1 MTEIEIFAEQLQNAV
16 IDEAKHGDGSPSL
29 GEDFKENAFTRI
41 VLGDLEDAGVVE
53 SPTECYFYFPHPA
66 AKINAYCI
74 PDDEF
79 RLVLVVT
86 DYFFQGSSGVGKLNA
101 GDIDKSFKMA
111 ERFFQMVI
119 SPTPINVDPGTQAR
133 SMIQAISTKKDSF
146 RSVQIILVSNRQL
159 AIRREKARP
168 TRIGTYVISHD
179 VWDLERI
186 KRFRSGGV
194 AHDPIEVDFSKLPG
208 GGLNCL
214 SNEDP
219 LLGYATSIAVIPGA
233 VIAELY
239 DEYGARL
246 LELNVRSYLQAKG
259 KINKGILETLVRTPQ
274 RFLAYNNGIT
284 IVAEDIIFTDD
295 QSRIAKIVGIQVV
308 NGGQTTA
315 SIHRAKK
322 ESGADLSHVYV
333 QAKITKVAAS
343 EFEEIVPEI
352 SRFSNTQNKVNEV
365 DLKANHPFHVG
376 VQRFAENK
384 WVPGEKS
391 KWFYERA
398 RGSYQTER
406 VRRGGAGRTKFEK
419 DFPAHQR
426 ITKEDLARYSN
437 VFDGYPHIVSRGGQK
452 NFLKFMEGL
461 GKLGKDW
468 APTDQEFK
476 EIIGKAILF
485 RVAQQIAKDTGV
497 SAFRVNVVS
506 YTVALISFRTEQGLN
521 FGKVWELQDLPDSW
535 KAQIREWMPR
545 IGELLTQGAAGRNPT
560 EWFKLE
566 QCWSFVKDRTAT
578 WTISSELQQESAA
591 FAKSACGKSQQ
602 AQVEESKKID
612 AQTWLDVYHWGETT
626 ALLNRPQLDISK
638 RLAELAFGG
647 WRKNPT
653 ERQANEGMKIIALYE
668 ARVIS

>member
-1 MTEIEIFAEQLQNAV
+1 MTEIEIFAEQLQNDVVA
-16 IDEAKHGDGSPSL
+16 EAKSGDGSSGL

-41 VLGDLEDAGVVE
+41 ILGDLEEAGVVE
-53 SPTECYFYFPHPA
+53 SPTECHFHHPP
-66 AKINAYCI
+66 AKVNAYSI
-74 PDDEF
+74 PEDEF

-86 DYFFQGSSGVGKLNA
+86 DYFLLEPSGIGKLNA
-101 GDIDKSFKMA
+101 DDIDKSFKMA
-111 ERFFQMVI
+111 ERFLQMVI
-119 SPTPINVDPGTQAR
+119 SPRPVNVDPGAECR
-133 SMIQAISTKKDSF
+133 SMIQAISAKKDTF
-146 RSVQIILVSNRQL
+146 RSAKIILVSNRQL
-159 AIRREKARP
+159 AVRSEKARP
-168 TRIGTYVISHD
+168 ARIGTLSVSHD
-179 VWDLERI
+179 IWDLERI
-186 KRFRSGGV
+186 KRFRGGKV
-194 AHDPIEVDFSKLPG
+194 GDPIEVDFSKLPG

-214 SNEDP
+214 STEDP
-219 LLGYATSIAVIPGA
+219 ALGYATSIAVFPGA
-233 VIAELY
+233 VLADLY
-239 DEYGARL
+239 DQYGARL

-259 KINKGILETLVRTPQ
+259 KINQGILETLEKNPR

-284 IVAEDIIFTDD
+284 IVAEDVEFTDD
-295 QSRIAKIVGIQVV
+295 QSRIAKIIGIQIV

-333 QAKITKVAAS
+333 QAKITKVEAS

-406 VRRGGAGRTKFEK
+406 ARRGITKASRAKFDN
-419 DFPAHQR
+419 DFPSDQR

-468 APTDQEFK
+468 VPTDQVFK
-476 EIIGKAILF
+476 EIVGKAILF
-485 RVAQQIAKDTGV
+485 RVAQGIAKEIGI
-497 SAFRVNVVS
+497 SAFRINVIS
-506 YTVALISFRTEQGLN
+506 YTVALVSLRTEQGLN
-521 FGKVWELQDLPDSW
+521 FAKVWDIQGLPETW

-545 IGELLTQGAAGRNPT
+545 VGELLTQGAAGRNPT

-566 QCWSFVKDRTAT
+566 QCWSFVKERTTSWA
-578 WTISSELQQESAA
+578 ISPDLQQEVATHLKGTS
-591 FAKSACGKSQQ
+591 GKSQQ
-602 AQVEESKKID
+602 AQIEESKRIGP
-612 AQTWLDVYHWGETT
+612 QTWLDIYHWGESSG
-626 ALLNRPQLDISK
+626 LLNRPQLDISK
-638 RLAELAFGG
+638 RLAELAFSG

-653 ERQANEGMKIIALYE
+653 ERQVNEGMKIIAIYE
-668 ARVIS
+668 KRVID